1 MSKENTTEFILLGLL
16 THEDQSGYDLKQA
29 IDRMISQF
37 WEVGYGQLYPTL
49 HSLEEEGFVSVRSEP
64 SEKGPE
70 RKVYS
75 ITPAGRQKL
84 TDWLR
89 QPAQKEYVKY
99 EILLKVFFGGQLAP
113 AETLARISEFE
124 QRSNQNLHLLK
135 QYEQNLQQVME
146 QNKDHLYFYL
156 TVLFGKHIYQAYTA
170 WAEEASALLQKSLT
184 NKENDV

>member
-1 MSKENTTEFILLGLL
+1 MSKENTTEFIVLGLL

-29 IDRMISQF
+29 IDRLISQF

-75 ITPAGRQKL
+75 ITPAGQQKL
-84 TDWLR
+84 INWLR

-99 EILLKVFFGGQLAP
+99 EILLKVFFGGQMAP
-113 AETLARISEFE
+113 SETLARISEFQ
-124 QRSNQNLHLLK
+124 QRSSQNLHLLEL
-135 QYEQNLQQVME
+135 YEQNLHQVMD

-156 TVLFGKHIYQAYTA
+156 TVLFGKHIYQAYTT
-170 WAEEASALLQKSLT
+170 WAEEAVALLQKNSIE
-184 NKENDV
+184 KENEA